1 MNRVL
6 LRCLILLG
14 ASSIDARQ
22 PAVGQSEEDLSIQ
35 AFLQA
40 IETTIS
46 TTDGARWRELLSPNA
61 DRDAAIEFFDSM
73 VPQGVTRVVVHER
86 DRAPLLGTLPG
97 DEIGRAH
104 V

>member
-1 MNRVL
+1 LNRVL
-6 LRCLILLG
+6 LLCLILLG

-22 PAVGQSEEDLSIQ
+22 AAGQSDEDLSIQ

-73 VPQGVTRVVVHER
+73 VPWG
-86 DRAPLLGTLPG
+86 A
-97 DEIGRAH
+97 RAH
-104 V
+104 PHLAARRAAST